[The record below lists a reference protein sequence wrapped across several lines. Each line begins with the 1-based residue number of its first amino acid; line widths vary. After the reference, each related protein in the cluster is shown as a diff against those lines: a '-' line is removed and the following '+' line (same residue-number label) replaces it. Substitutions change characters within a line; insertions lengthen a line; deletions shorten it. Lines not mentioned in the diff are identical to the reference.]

1 MSEAKH
7 LPPSALDEWVAEA
20 SASLGI
26 EADTAVTAVILDLAR
41 DVAHDVARPAAPV
54 TAYLLGLAVGRADGD
69 TDAALAELSRSLT
82 ELAAQ
87 HRDSNEP

>member
-7 LPPSALDEWVAEA
+7 LPPSALDEWVAKA
-20 SASLGI
+20 SAALGI

-54 TAYLLGLAVGRADGD
+54 TAYLLGLAVGRAGGD
-69 TDAALAELSRSLT
+69 MDAALAVLSRSLT

-87 HRDSNEP
+87 HRDSNES